1 LAKHHGAA
9 FAGELGG
16 AHHLAAFARHL
27 RARRFAAGD
36 FALLGA
42 DRYGSAADG
51 FAPADFK

>member
-36 FALLGA
+36 FASLGA